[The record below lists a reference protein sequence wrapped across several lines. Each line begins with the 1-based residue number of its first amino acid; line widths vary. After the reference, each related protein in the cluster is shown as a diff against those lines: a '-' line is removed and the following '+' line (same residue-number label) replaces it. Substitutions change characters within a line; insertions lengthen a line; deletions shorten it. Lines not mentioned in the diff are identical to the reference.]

1 MQAVDELWQL
11 QTHLRSI
18 SDIYSNIS
26 SPDNPLPNPAF
37 ELFPLTPPS
46 PADSFKFYVSFYDA
60 FH

>member
-18 SDIYSNIS
+18 RDIYSNIS
-26 SPDNPLPNPAF
+26 SPDNPLPNPALQ
-37 ELFPLTPPS
+37 LFPSPPA
-46 PADSFKFYVSFYDA
+46 PFKFYVSFYDA

>member
-26 SPDNPLPNPAF
+26 SPDSPLPNPAF
-37 ELFPLTPPS
+37 QLFPS
-46 PADSFKFYVSFYDA
+46 PAASFKFYVSFYDA

>member
-26 SPDNPLPNPAF
+26 SPDNPLPNPALQ
-37 ELFPLTPPS
+37 LFPS
-46 PADSFKFYVSFYDA
+46 PATSFKFYVSFYDA

>member
-37 ELFPLTPPS
+37 QLFPS
-46 PADSFKFYVSFYDA
+46 PATSFKFYVSFYDA